1 MDDWPVTILDASA
14 TVETVS
20 GPPPPDAP
28 TMAEVDRI
36 WAEATAANPSLFNGR
51 VFSALLIERGR
62 IAGHWTEYR
71 LALAQMRHPALTPV
85 LRIRPLAVNG
95 VLRCAGGFVLGRR
108 NASAV
113 YQAGLWQC
121 PPAGSVESR
130 HGCDH
135 VDLASQLAAELEEEL
150 GRDAAAC
157 EIGGPLATVGHPR
170 SRIVDVGIA
179 LRTTLDFEAI
189 RARHARSGNAEY
201 DTLALVAADAVES
214 WIAAGRA
221 QVAPPPPR
229 FYGRAS
235 VRPRTAPRSP
245 R

>member
-20 GPPPPDAP
+20 DPPPPDAA
-28 TMAEVDRI
+28 TMAEVNRI
-36 WAEATAANPSLFNGR
+36 WAEALAANPSLFNGR

-62 IAGHWTEYR
+62 IVGHWTEYR
-71 LALAQMRHPALTPV
+71 LALAQMRNPALAAV

-95 VLRCAGGFVLGRR
+95 VMQCAGGFVLGRR

-130 HGCDH
+130 DAGDR

-150 GRDAAAC
+150 GLDAASC
-157 EIGGPLATVGHPR
+157 EIGGPLAAVGHPR
-170 SRIVDVGIA
+170 SHIVDVGIA

-214 WIAAGRA
+214 WIAGWRDL
-221 QVAPPPPR
+221 VAPPTRVFLGP
-229 FYGRAS
+229 AS